1 MDGKMDEEVL
11 VISRELL
18 PDLPNRGF
26 ILADETFV
34 ASLLPQAKFI
44 SRREAESNSS
54 YKQLI
59 PYSILRFE
67 DKIFRYRRST
77 STREKRLHG
86 LYSIGVGGHVV
97 RTDLPP
103 FGENHIAVIERAR
116 DRELAE
122 EFLVE
127 ALERPTLVG
136 LLNDESNE
144 VGQVHLGI
152 VYEYLLQSPNV
163 KSREKRNHINC
174 GFLSVETLA
183 SNMWEYESWSQVL
196 IERLVKTLQRG

>member
-1 MDGKMDEEVL
+1 MGSKMDEEVL
-11 VISRELL
+11 VISRDLL
-18 PDLPNRGF
+18 PDLPSRGLV
-26 ILADETFV
+26 LADETFL
-34 ASLLPQAKFI
+34 ASLLPRAKFM
-44 SRREAESNSS
+44 SRREAESNPS

-59 PYSILRFE
+59 PYAMLRFA

-77 STREKRLHG
+77 WTREKRLHG

-97 RTDLPP
+97 RADLPP
-103 FGENHIAVIERAR
+103 SCENYVAVIERAR

-127 ALERPTLVG
+127 TLGHPTLVG

-152 VYEYLLQSPNV
+152 VYEYLLQNPNV

-174 GFLSVETLA
+174 GFLSVEALA
-183 SNMWEYESWSQVL
+183 SNIQEYENWSQVL
-196 IERLVKTLQRG
+196 IERLVMSLQKS